1 MNKKGSRFYCTVF
14 IRCRTEVNGGQK
26 HRYKT
31 GIRHNIQ
38 KTRSS
43 AFTIGIT
50 ICFESRKIQQG
61 RKAVD
66 RMKNVDKVS
75 GLHL

>member
-1 MNKKGSRFYCTVF
+1 MNKK
-14 IRCRTEVNGGQK
+14 EVDSIVQCLLDADRGERWTKTQK
-26 HRYKT
+26 
-31 GIRHNIQ
+31 I
-38 KTRSS
+38 RSS

-61 RKAVD
+61 RKAD

-75 GLHL
+75 RLHL

>member
-1 MNKKGSRFYCTVF
+1 MNKK
-14 IRCRTEVNGGQK
+14 EVVSIVQCLLDADRGERWTK

-61 RKAVD
+61 RKAD